1 MSICAQS
8 CRVQN
13 AFMALCAVL
22 SLALLMAPQAEAIV
36 AFQHAAAGEV
46 MVADGGWTK
55 PCAVK
60 SNCTVSEDEADLSHD
75 DEPVPHHHHGDG
87 CVQMGAIK
95 DRGVIASPSILNARL
110 ARPVNGPELEQA
122 GPSDI
127 EQPPRG

>member
-1 MSICAQS
+1 
-8 CRVQN
+8 
-13 AFMALCAVL
+13 MALCAMLGLV
-22 SLALLMAPQAEAIV
+22 LLMAPQAEAIV

-60 SNCTVSEDEADLSHD
+60 SDCTVGESEADLSHD
-75 DEPVPHHHHGDG
+75 DEPVPHHHHCDG

-110 ARPVNGPELEQA
+110 ARPLMVLSLSKRDRRILNSLREAECA
-122 GPSDI
+122 CVT
-127 EQPPRG
+127 R